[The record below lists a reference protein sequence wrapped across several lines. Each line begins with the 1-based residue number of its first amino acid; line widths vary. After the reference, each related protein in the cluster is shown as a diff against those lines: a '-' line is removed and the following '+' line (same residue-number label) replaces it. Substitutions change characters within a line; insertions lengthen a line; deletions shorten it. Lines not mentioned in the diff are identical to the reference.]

1 MRSAFLAGLIVAA
14 TVVQPARADGLIY
27 QLPADGSQIRYDM
40 EIAIGAQNVNLKGSV
55 TVSSV
60 GKATENGENCRWIE
74 IKMITTDEGQDHIV
88 ISKALVPEKHL
99 GKGKSAADNVIR
111 AWIKEENG
119 EPFEI
124 KDLKAPQAVALRAF
138 LAGPLKNP
146 GELEK
151 IEIDGKL
158 GKLECPGATGDV
170 EIESD
175 IGTISINME
184 NRLHEKAAFGL
195 VTAAWKFELKNNGQ
209 VQVAGTFK
217 LTPTDTS
224 TTALSELPDKK

>member
-1 MRSAFLAGLIVAA
+1 MRTFLFAGLFIAA
-14 TVVQPARADGLIY
+14 ALTQTALADGLIY
-27 QLPADGSQIRYDM
+27 KLPEDGTQVRYDM
-40 EIAIGAQNVNLKGSV
+40 EIAVAGQDTRLKGSL

-60 GKATENGENCRWIE
+60 GKTTENGENCRWIE
-74 IKMITTDEGQDHIV
+74 FKMITSNDGQDHIV
-88 ISKALVPEKHL
+88 ISKALIPEKHL

-111 AWIKEENG
+111 GWIKEENG

-138 LAGPLKNP
+138 LAGPPKNP

-151 IEIDGKL
+151 KEIDGKL
-158 GKLECPGATGDV
+158 GKLECPGATGEL

-175 IGTISINME
+175 IGTIGISLE
-184 NRLHEKAAFGL
+184 NRLHEKAPFGL

-209 VQVAGTFK
+209 VAVAGTFT
-217 LTPTDTS
+217 LAPADTS
-224 TTALSELPDKK
+224 TTALSDLPDKK